1 MNGFQFVAFLVLV
14 SQCVSSQYMSTFI
27 DVLRRLDCSD
37 VFEMDDHRFMRRL
50 AYVETMDGAEMQGNG
65 GIWNVLLHQL
75 NVELTLVN
83 NSVLEMVCQNL
94 GVNITTVVRSPGSV
108 DLNITMV
115 SGMVARFYLHFLV
128 TVRNKQLPPA
138 EDVSGQAAFWLS
150 NYKMNDR
157 AATTS
162 HFTERVAELHCK
174 NGGAMVTPLGPKMW
188 CSLNTSVL
196 SNHRP

>member
-1 MNGFQFVAFLVLV
+1 MVLVDKTLSSKMNGLQFVVFLVLV
-14 SQCVSSQYMSTFI
+14 SQCVSSQKCKLLPDLNNLTRVETVSNI
-27 DVLRRLDCSD
+27 LRRLDCSD

-65 GIWNVLLHQL
+65 GIWNVLRHQL

-108 DLNITMV
+108 DLNIAMV
-115 SGMVARFYLHFLV
+115 SGVVARFYLHYLV
-128 TVRNKQLPPA
+128 TVRNKRLPPA

-162 HFTERVAELHCK
+162 HFTERVAELEGK
-174 NGGAMVTPLGPKMW
+174 
-188 CSLNTSVL
+188 
-196 SNHRP
+196 

>member
-1 MNGFQFVAFLVLV
+1 MVLVDKTLSSKMNGLQFVVFLVLV
-14 SQCVSSQYMSTFI
+14 SQCVSSQYTCKSLPSSTFI

-94 GVNITTVVRSPGSV
+94 GVNLTTVVRSPGSV
-108 DLNITMV
+108 DLNIAMV
-115 SGMVARFYLHFLV
+115 SGVVARFYLHFLV
-128 TVRNKQLPPA
+128 TVRNKRLPSA

-162 HFTERVAELHCK
+162 HFTERVAELEGK
-174 NGGAMVTPLGPKMW
+174 
-188 CSLNTSVL
+188 
-196 SNHRP
+196 